1 MHRIHHFF
9 VGGNPEMKINVKN
22 RKLFQKKDV
31 IQFIRKELIMNI
43 GFVACIILAVLF
55 LVLGIIFALLKEKG
69 AYFVSGFRTLN
80 HPEKYDKAYISLDMR
95 NQCFTYA
102 LILFLGAIL
111 SYFISAIIAI
121 PTYVLW
127 GILFFKSVH
136 LDAEK
141 AFEKYLIK

>member
-1 MHRIHHFF
+1 
-9 VGGNPEMKINVKN
+9 
-22 RKLFQKKDV
+22 
-31 IQFIRKELIMNI
+31 MNI
-43 GFVACIILAVLF
+43 GFMACIVLGVLF
-55 LVLGIIFALLKEKG
+55 LIVGILFFLLKEKG
-69 AYFVSGFRTLN
+69 AKYVSGFSTLN

-95 NQCFTYA
+95 NQCFAYA
-102 LILFLGAIL
+102 LILFLGAII
-111 SYFISAIIAI
+111 SYFISTLIAI

>member
-9 VGGNPEMKINVKN
+9 VGGNPKMKINVKN
-22 RKLFQKKDV
+22 RKLFQKRIIKVV
-31 IQFIRKELIMNI
+31 IIMNV

-69 AYFVSGFRTLN
+69 TYFVSGFRTLN

>member
-1 MHRIHHFF
+1 M
-9 VGGNPEMKINVKN
+9 GGNPKMKINVKN
-22 RKLFQKKDV
+22 RKLFQKRIIKVV
-31 IQFIRKELIMNI
+31 IIMNI

-55 LVLGIIFALLKEKG
+55 LIIGIVFALLKEKG
-69 AYFVSGFRTLN
+69 AKYVSGFRTLN
-80 HPEKYDKAYISLDMR
+80 HPEKYDKASISLDIR
-95 NQCFTYA
+95 NQCFTYS

-121 PTYVLW
+121 PAYVIW
-127 GILFFKSVH
+127 VIVFFKSVH

>member
-1 MHRIHHFF
+1 
-9 VGGNPEMKINVKN
+9 MKINVKS
-22 RKLFQKKDV
+22 RKLFQKRIIKVV
-31 IQFIRKELIMNI
+31 IIMNI
-43 GFVACIILAVLF
+43 GFVACISAWQFCF
-55 LVLGIIFALLKEKG
+55 LIIGIVFALLKEKG
-69 AYFVSGFRTLN
+69 AKYVSGFRTLN

>member
-1 MHRIHHFF
+1 
-9 VGGNPEMKINVKN
+9 MKINVKN
-22 RKLFQKKDV
+22 RKLFQKRIIKVV
-31 IQFIRKELIMNI
+31 IIMNI
-43 GFVACIILAVLF
+43 GFVACLVLAILF
-55 LVLGIIFALLKEKG
+55 LIIGIVFALLKEKG

-102 LILFLGAIL
+102 LILFLGAII
-111 SYFISAIIAI
+111 SYFISTLITI

>member
-1 MHRIHHFF
+1 
-9 VGGNPEMKINVKN
+9 MKINVK
-22 RKLFQKKDV
+22 KQKIVSKKDV
-31 IQFIRKELIMNI
+31 IQFIRKELNMNI

-69 AYFVSGFRTLN
+69 AKYVSGFRTLN

>member
-1 MHRIHHFF
+1 
-9 VGGNPEMKINVKN
+9 
-22 RKLFQKKDV
+22 
-31 IQFIRKELIMNI
+31 MNI
-43 GFVACIILAVLF
+43 GFMVCLVLAILF
-55 LVLGIIFALLKEKG
+55 LVIGIIFSLLKEEG
-69 AYFVSGFRTLN
+69 AKYVSGFSTLN

-121 PTYVLW
+121 PTYVIW
-127 GILFFKSVH
+127 GIVFFKSVR

>member
-9 VGGNPEMKINVKN
+9 VGGNPKMKINVKN
-22 RKLFQKKDV
+22 RKLFQKRIIKVV
-31 IQFIRKELIMNI
+31 IIMNI
-43 GFVACIILAVLF
+43 GFVACLVLAILF
-55 LVLGIIFALLKEKG
+55 LIIGIVFALLKEKG
-69 AYFVSGFRTLN
+69 TKYVSGFRTLN

>member
-1 MHRIHHFF
+1 M
-9 VGGNPEMKINVKN
+9 GGNPKMKINVK
-22 RKLFQKKDV
+22 KQKIVSKKDV
-31 IQFIRKELIMNI
+31 IQFIQKELIMNI

>member
-1 MHRIHHFF
+1 
-9 VGGNPEMKINVKN
+9 
-22 RKLFQKKDV
+22 
-31 IQFIRKELIMNI
+31 MNI
-43 GFVACIILAVLF
+43 GFVACIVLAILF
-55 LVLGIIFALLKEKG
+55 LLMGIIFSLLKEKG
-69 AYFVSGFRTLN
+69 AKYVSGFSTLN
-80 HPEKYDKAYISLDMR
+80 HPEKYDKASISLDMR

-121 PTYVLW
+121 PTYIIW
-127 GILFFKSVH
+127 GVVFFKSVH

>member
-1 MHRIHHFF
+1 
-9 VGGNPEMKINVKN
+9 MKINVKN
-22 RKLFQKKDV
+22 RKLFQKRIIKVV
-31 IQFIRKELIMNI
+31 IIMNI
-43 GFVACIILAVLF
+43 GFVACLVLAILF
-55 LVLGIIFALLKEKG
+55 LIIGIVFALLKEKG
-69 AYFVSGFRTLN
+69 AKYVSGFRTLN
-80 HPEKYDKAYISLDMR
+80 HSEKYDKAYISLDMR

>member
-1 MHRIHHFF
+1 
-9 VGGNPEMKINVKN
+9 MKINVKN
-22 RKLFQKKDV
+22 RKLFQKRIIKVV
-31 IQFIRKELIMNI
+31 IIMNI
-43 GFVACIILAVLF
+43 GFVACLVLAILF
-55 LVLGIIFALLKEKG
+55 LIIGIVFALLKEKG
-69 AYFVSGFRTLN
+69 AKYVSGFRTLN
-80 HPEKYDKAYISLDMR
+80 HSEKYDKAYISLDMR

-102 LILFLGAIL
+102 LILFLGAII
-111 SYFISAIIAI
+111 SYFISTLIAI

>member
-9 VGGNPEMKINVKN
+9 VGGNPKMKINVKN
-22 RKLFQKKDV
+22 RKLFQKRIIKVV
-31 IQFIRKELIMNI
+31 IIMNV

-55 LVLGIIFALLKEKG
+55 LIIGIVFALLKEKG
-69 AYFVSGFRTLN
+69 AKYVSGFRTLN
-80 HPEKYDKAYISLDMR
+80 HPEKQDKASISLDIR
-95 NQCFTYA
+95 NQCFTYS